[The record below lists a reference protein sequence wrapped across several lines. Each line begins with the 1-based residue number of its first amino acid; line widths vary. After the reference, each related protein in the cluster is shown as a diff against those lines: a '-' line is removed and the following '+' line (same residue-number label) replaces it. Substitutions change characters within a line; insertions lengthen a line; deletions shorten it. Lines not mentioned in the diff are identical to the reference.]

1 MATPSCVNSIIE
13 TMSSKKRRL
22 DEGPSA
28 ANNGVVTIGDV
39 QRLIDQRV
47 LQVEQATQLELASM
61 RRQVD
66 ALEGAN
72 AALKKQVEELK
83 LETEDLRRR
92 CAVNTRAIQVLK
104 KDVEWTYSAPNIS
117 LSHWVDQGHDDQYI
131 AGMTKLVNDIK
142 TATET
147 LRNGK
152 ANPLTITLNAEVP
165 LAHDDILLPHWSELS
180 DAIQLLDMRGLLS
193 FCLLNMQLDR
203 SVQDMLS
210 RSLALKCNCIGLSS
224 NRFNG
229 QDGIDFAV
237 EVIQNNPQLHEFVF
251 LNAIENEEYANRL
264 CRSIIAH
271 PKIQQLG
278 LINICNE
285 GDSLGYSMLKTF
297 ATSSTKSF
305 SRLSLFGSHIRTNGC
320 TALPDYIASN
330 PPLVNLG
337 LTRNH
342 LVDDDLRM
350 ISIALKANDTLK
362 EIHLDWNDYTSIGLK
377 WLEVAVR
384 GLKPIQTANNNSF
397 LDPNFDSAF
406 DCNHTCR
413 IFGTPVRTLAI
424 SNRSSPHENKLRKLY
439 GVFDLHSKR
448 GDLVNELQRSVGG
461 DLIALIPFV
470 LQRVE
475 AIHFTLRNSSVSSP
489 MSILLG
495 LLREMPDLLDN

>member
-1 MATPSCVNSIIE
+1 MLGFE
-13 TMSSKKRRL
+13 K
-22 DEGPSA
+22 
-28 ANNGVVTIGDV
+28 
-39 QRLIDQRV
+39 
-47 LQVEQATQLELASM
+47 
-61 RRQVD
+61 
-66 ALEGAN
+66 
-72 AALKKQVEELK
+72 
-83 LETEDLRRR
+83 
-92 CAVNTRAIQVLK
+92 
-104 KDVEWTYSAPNIS
+104 SAPE
-117 LSHWVDQGHDDQYI
+117 G
-131 AGMTKLVNDIK
+131 
-142 TATET
+142 
-147 LRNGK
+147 
-152 ANPLTITLNAEVP
+152 
-165 LAHDDILLPHWSELS
+165 LAH
-180 DAIQLLDMRGLLS
+180 A
-193 FCLLNMQLDR
+193 
-203 SVQDMLS
+203 
-210 RSLALKCNCIGLSS
+210 AY
-224 NRFNG
+224 RFNG